1 MEAMTADTTIDLQG
15 SPSIRVDRHGYSL
28 LSRALLVV
36 LPVVLA
42 LAGYYR
48 AQFAGGP
55 LPRPQGDAAFYA
67 YQLQRAAEC
76 HGQWWRIADD
86 PRLGH
91 PYPSEFAKHP
101 GLYEGIDLML
111 LAALFGN
118 AFSAAWTYHL
128 AVLTALAFNGW
139 IAAWIVLRTTRS
151 TLWAAAAVALVTL
164 NEPIAGR
171 ILGHLHLFKFGW
183 FLIAVWAFAAFL
195 KQPTLRRGLLLGLAA
210 ALMLQSSFYLGF
222 LMMLGFA
229 FWYCLEAVAGR
240 IFRDHMTATLA
251 ATIAFIVLA
260 VLFCSPVWINYIPI
274 VGADQYFQR
283 SWAETWTFGS
293 ELWMYVVPRSSW
305 LGGNYFRDLRHQSP
319 PPAMSEGW
327 NFPGYTVVF
336 TLLVAVVALL
346 RRSEL
351 TKNLHPFVLVSLGL
365 MAFWTILSL
374 AGGPSALV
382 FHAIPSFRCYGRA
395 GMLVVALGSVVAPII
410 AHDLVRR
417 CRRQRARMILTL
429 GLLALVASDARH
441 AAVSFSGWP
450 ADSRIPEW
458 VGWLKEQPPD
468 EQLAVFMPHPI
479 ARLKAAEAHGST
491 KPFYWWG
498 IKSLEW
504 LPLHRHAALCG
515 GDFTLF
521 EGDLRLLGASYDQIN
536 PAGLRYLASLGYA
549 TFAFH
554 RDYLAANSWIPK
566 VPWLEGIDDR
576 GEWHFYRARSD
587 LSRFPITSL
596 EQILAQAHPA
606 EEPLEAPPGC
616 WITGSWPI
624 PEDTIVEKV
633 DWTLLAW
640 TDEQGRLISPPK
652 PAFFQHVF
660 GPGIPAYTICTP
672 GRPGTYKL
680 AVLDRWRH
688 PRATINYRIVR
699 NLAASQPIFP
709 PRRPEITVHSISV
722 PGASAPAHAP
732 GWELTLA
739 NTSSVYIQAQVFRQ
753 HLSAVSQTHPGLR
766 SQWLQASDGGIVLR
780 FAPKDGDTLA
790 REEFQEVPLP
800 RDLPPGGRLKITV
813 PADRLPASW
822 AAGPLTIEPS
832 FTGVGRLEASAQT
845 ADLKI
850 AVEESSAAIARTPSA
865 PDVRGR

>member
-1 MEAMTADTTIDLQG
+1 MEAMTAETTIDLRHPPAFG
-15 SPSIRVDRHGYSL
+15 VDRGWYVVAL
-28 LSRALLVV
+28 RAMLVL

-42 LAGYYR
+42 LVGYYR
-48 AQFAGGP
+48 VQLARGP

-76 HGQWWRIADD
+76 RGQWWRIADD

-101 GLYEGIDLML
+101 GLYEGVDLML

-118 AFSAAWTYHL
+118 VFSAAWTYHL
-128 AVLTALAFNGW
+128 AVIAALAFNGW

-164 NEPIAGR
+164 NEPVAGR

-195 KQPTLRRGLLLGLAA
+195 KQPTWRRGLLLGLAA
-210 ALMLQSSFYLGF
+210 ALMLQSSFYLAF
-222 LMMLGFA
+222 LMLLGLA

-240 IFRDHMTATLA
+240 VFRDHITATFA
-251 ATIAFIVLA
+251 AIVTFVLLA
-260 VLFCSPVWINYIPI
+260 VLFCSPVWINYTPI

-293 ELWMYVVPRSSW
+293 ELWKYVVPKSSW

-319 PPAMSEGW
+319 APAMEEGW

-336 TLLVAVVALL
+336 TVLVAVVALL

-351 TKNLHPFVLVSLGL
+351 FKKLPAFVVVSLGL

-395 GMLVVALGSVVAPII
+395 GLLVVALGSVVAPIV
-410 AHDLVRR
+410 ANDMVRI
-417 CRRQRARMILTL
+417 CRRRRARVMLTL
-429 GLLALVASDARH
+429 GLLALVASDARR
-441 AAVSFSGWP
+441 AAVSFHGWP

-458 VGWLKEQPPD
+458 VGWLNEQPPD
-468 EQLAVFMPHPI
+468 AQLAVFMPHPP
-479 ARLKAAEAHGST
+479 APLRAAEAHGNT

-498 IKSLEW
+498 IKGLEW

-521 EGDLRLLGASYDQIN
+521 EGDLRLLGASYDHIN
-536 PAGLRYLASLGYA
+536 PAGLRYVASLGYE

-566 VPWLEGIDDR
+566 VSWLEGIDDR
-576 GEWHFYRARSD
+576 GEWHFYRARAD
-587 LSRFPITSL
+587 MSRFPITSL
-596 EQILAQAHPA
+596 EQILTQAHA
-606 EEPLEAPPGC
+606 GEQPLEAPPGC
-616 WITGSWPI
+616 WITGSWPV
-624 PEDTIVEKV
+624 PEDAIVHGV
-633 DWTLLAW
+633 NWALLAW
-640 TDEQGRLISPPK
+640 TDEQGRLLSPPK

-672 GRPGTYKL
+672 RRPGSYRL

-688 PRATINYRIVR
+688 PRATINYRIVP
-699 NLAASQPIFP
+699 NMTASQSTFP
-709 PRRPEITVHSISV
+709 PRRPEITVHSVAV
-722 PGASAPAHAP
+722 PGAPASAHSPA
-732 GWELTLA
+732 WEITLA
-739 NTSSVYIQAQVFRQ
+739 NTSSVYIQAQVFRH
-753 HLSAVSQTHPGLR
+753 HLSGVSQTHPGLR
-766 SQWLQASDGGIVLR
+766 SQWITASDGGIVLK
-780 FAPKDGDTLA
+780 FSPKNGDAKAPT
-790 REEFQEVPLP
+790 EFQEVPLP
-800 RDLPPGGRLKITV
+800 KDLAPGARLTLTV
-813 PADRLPASW
+813 PADRLPSSW
-822 AAGPLTIEPS
+822 ASLPLTVEAS
-832 FTGVGRLEASAQT
+832 FTGVGAREVSAQT

-850 AVEESSAAIARTPSA
+850 AIEERPSAIARTRPA
-865 PDVRGR
+865 TEVRDR